1 VAVYTEV
8 SDEALRD
15 FLALYDI
22 GDVISFKGIAEGVEN
37 SNFLLRTAR
46 SQYILTLYEKRVRA
60 ADLPFFIGL
69 MEHLAKRGVT
79 CPQPVRNR
87 AGEALGELEGRPAAI
102 VTFLDGL
109 WVRRPTIRHC
119 GEVGQALARMHLAG
133 ADFRLRR
140 PNALSLVGWP
150 ALLHAAEG
158 RANDVAPGLRAES
171 EAEFAFLEARWPA
184 QLPTG
189 VIHADLF
196 NDNVFFIGE
205 KLSGLIDF
213 YFACNDALAYDLAI
227 CLSAWCFEPNN
238 EFNVSK
244 GQALISAY
252 ERVRPLGPS
261 EVAALPILARGAALR
276 FMLTRLVDWLNV
288 PPGAKVAPKNPLE
301 YRDKLRFHQRV
312 KTAADYGLV
321 R

>member
-37 SNFLLRTAR
+37 SNFLLRTAG
-46 SQYILTLYEKRVRA
+46 SQFILTLYEKRVRA

-87 AGEALGELEGRPAAI
+87 AGEALGELAGRPAAI

-109 WVRRPTIRHC
+109 WVRRPTVRHC

-133 ADFRLRR
+133 ADFGLSR
-140 PNALSLVGWP
+140 PNALSLAGWP
-150 ALLHAAEG
+150 PLLHAAEA
-158 RANDVAPGLRAES
+158 RADEVAPRLGEES
-171 EAEFAFLEARWPA
+171 ATELAFLQAHWPA
-184 QLPTG
+184 GLPSG

-196 NDNVFFIGE
+196 NDNVFFLGE
-205 KLSGLIDF
+205 TLSGLIDF
-213 YFACNDALAYDLAI
+213 YFACNDALAYDLAV
-227 CLSAWCFEPNN
+227 CLSAWCFEPDN

-244 GQALISAY
+244 GRALISAY
-252 ERVRPLGPS
+252 ERVRPLS
-261 EVAALPILARGAALR
+261 ETEVAALPILARGAALR

-312 KTAADYGLV
+312 KTAVDYGLV